1 MFHSS
6 FQFGYGYIC
15 RNFHILS
22 GLWSGSVEKQLSC
35 KFQGWGRLWHWH
47 RWLLCTHSGLNCF
60 AIFKVACKTVQ
71 RLGPG
76 RLHCTWTETLEK
88 HHAVEIWTF
97 CTLLRSLWTVPN
109 FKSGQ
114 LWLARGKTA
123 QMNSA
128 ILFFH
133 YFYFPDCCTKFTLV
147 LGRFSYFALWGP
159 IVLCEIGTSIQLL
172 SHKNTCRFEDT
183 VHLSQFLVIHTE
195 THLTDDMMTLKVV
208 FVV

>member
-1 MFHSS
+1 MALTQVAAVYSQWLELF
-6 FQFGYGYIC
+6 C
-15 RNFHILS
+15 N
-22 GLWSGSVEKQLSC
+22 
-35 KFQGWGRLWHWH
+35 FQGSGHEPSLCNGWEQKGRL
-47 RWLLCTHSGLNCF
+47 L
-60 AIFKVACKTVQ
+60 
-71 RLGPG
+71 
-76 RLHCTWTETLEK
+76 CTWTETLEK

>member
-1 MFHSS
+1 MFHSF
-6 FQFGYGYIC
+6 FQLGNGYIC

-97 CTLLRSLWTVPN
+97 CTSGRPFTNKWTLQFCSSIIFSIPVYNNFLFSRLL
-109 FKSGQ
+109 
-114 LWLARGKTA
+114 
-123 QMNSA
+123 
-128 ILFFH
+128 
-133 YFYFPDCCTKFTLV
+133 CCTKFTLV
-147 LGRFSYFALWGP
+147 LGRFSYFAMGDP
-159 IVLCEIGTSIQLL
+159 
-172 SHKNTCRFEDT
+172 
-183 VHLSQFLVIHTE
+183 
-195 THLTDDMMTLKVV
+195 
-208 FVV
+208 